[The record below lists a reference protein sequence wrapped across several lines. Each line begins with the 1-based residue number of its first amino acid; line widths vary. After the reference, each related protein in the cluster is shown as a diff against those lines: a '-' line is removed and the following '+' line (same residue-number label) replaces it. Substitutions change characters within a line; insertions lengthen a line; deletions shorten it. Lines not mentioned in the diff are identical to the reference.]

1 MKIGVRAHDFGRR
14 EIGEMAG
21 LLHDEEYEAAQLALP
36 KAFMGIESYDDIT
49 PEKLEQIRTSFEKQN
64 IDIAVFGC
72 YMDLGNPDENV
83 RRYAVDTLKKSMTW
97 AKELGAHVVGT
108 ETAYPRLN
116 WELRQQWK
124 PFMMDSILR
133 VMEEAVRVDMPLA
146 IEPVWW
152 HPLEDLETTMEV
164 LEKVGD
170 AAHLRMIFDA
180 SNLLKHPETTDQD
193 ACWTRWLDAVGDVID
208 VMHIKDFSLER
219 RKIYQPEALGAG
231 VMDYTAIS
239 RWLEKQEREIYLLRE
254 EMNLLFAKEDIAF
267 MRSLGGPGFSGKHR
281 E

>member
-49 PEKLEQIRTSFEKQN
+49 PEKLEQIRASFEKQN

-208 VMHIKDFSLER
+208 VMHIKDFSLDR

>member
-72 YMDLGNPDENV
+72 YMDLGNPDEEV
-83 RRYAVDTLKKSMTW
+83 RSYAVDTLKKSMTW

-124 PFMMDSILR
+124 PFMMESILR
-133 VMEEAVRVDMPLA
+133 VVEEAVRVDMPLA

-152 HPLEDLETTMEV
+152 HPLENLETTMEV

-170 AAHLRMIFDA
+170 AAHLRIIFDA
-180 SNLLKHPETTDQD
+180 SNLLKHPEKTFQG
-193 ACWTRWLDAVGDVID
+193 AYWTQWLEAVGDFVD
-208 VMHIKDFSLER
+208 VMHIKDFSLDG

-239 RWLEKQEREIYLLRE
+239 RWLEKQKREIYLLRE

-267 MRSLGGPGFSGKHR
+267 MRSLGGPDFSGKRR

>member
-124 PFMMDSILR
+124 LFMMDSILR

-208 VMHIKDFSLER
+208 VMHIKDFSLDR

-267 MRSLGGPGFSGKHR
+267 MRSLGCPGSSGKHR

>member
-124 PFMMDSILR
+124 LFMMDSILR

-208 VMHIKDFSLER
+208 VMHIKDFSLDR
-219 RKIYQPEALGAG
+219 KKIYQPEALGAG

-267 MRSLGGPGFSGKHR
+267 MRSLGCPGFSGKHR

>member
-21 LLHDEEYEAAQLALP
+21 LLYDEEYEAAQLALP

-193 ACWTRWLDAVGDVID
+193 ACWTRWLDTVGDVID
-208 VMHIKDFSLER
+208 VMHIKDFSLDR

>member
-36 KAFMGIESYDDIT
+36 KAFMDIESYDDIT

-124 PFMMDSILR
+124 LFMMDSILR

-208 VMHIKDFSLER
+208 VMHIKDFSLDR

>member
-133 VMEEAVRVDMPLA
+133 VMEESVRVDMPLA

-208 VMHIKDFSLER
+208 VMHIKDFSLDR

-267 MRSLGGPGFSGKHR
+267 MRSLGGPGFSGKRR

>member
-208 VMHIKDFSLER
+208 VMHIEDFSLDR

>member
-1 MKIGVRAHDFGRR
+1 MKIGVRAHDFGQR

-208 VMHIKDFSLER
+208 VMHIKDFSLDR

>member
-133 VMEEAVRVDMPLA
+133 VMEEAVRVDMPLT

-208 VMHIKDFSLER
+208 VMHIKDFSLDR

>member
-152 HPLEDLETTMEV
+152 HPLEDLETTKEV

-208 VMHIKDFSLER
+208 VMHIKDFSLDR

>member
-49 PEKLEQIRTSFEKQN
+49 PGKLEQIRTSFEKQN

-208 VMHIKDFSLER
+208 VMHIKDFSLDR

>member
-14 EIGEMAG
+14 EIGELAG

-36 KAFMGIESYDDIT
+36 KAFLGIESYEDIT
-49 PEKLEQIRTSFEKQN
+49 AERLEQIRKAFEKQK

-72 YMDLGNPDENV
+72 YMDLGNPEEEV
-83 RRYAVDTLKKSMTW
+83 RSYAVNTLKKSMTW

-146 IEPVWW
+146 VEPVWW
-152 HPLEDLETTMEV
+152 HPLADLETTLEV
-164 LEKVGD
+164 LERVGD
-170 AAHLRMIFDA
+170 EAHLRLIFDT
-180 SNLLKHPETTDQD
+180 SNLLKHPEKTDQNTY
-193 ACWTRWLDAVGDVID
+193 WTQWLDGVGDFID
-208 VMHIKDFSLER
+208 VLHMKDFSLDR

-231 VMDYTAIS
+231 VIDYTAIS

-267 MRSLGGPGFSGKHR
+267 MRSLGVPDFSGKR
-281 E
+281 QE

>member
-124 PFMMDSILR
+124 LFMMDSILR
-133 VMEEAVRVDMPLA
+133 VMEEAVRVDMHLA

-193 ACWTRWLDAVGDVID
+193 ACWTRWLDSVGDVID
-208 VMHIKDFSLER
+208 VMHIKDFSLDR

>member
-180 SNLLKHPETTDQD
+180 SNLLKHPKTTDQD

-208 VMHIKDFSLER
+208 VMHIKDFSLDG

>member
-14 EIGEMAG
+14 EIGELAG

-36 KAFMGIESYDDIT
+36 KAFLGIESYEDIT
-49 PEKLEQIRTSFEKQN
+49 AERLEQIRKAFEKQK

-72 YMDLGNPDENV
+72 YMDLGNPEEEV
-83 RRYAVDTLKKSMTW
+83 RSYAVNTLKKSMTW

-146 IEPVWW
+146 VEPVWW
-152 HPLEDLETTMEV
+152 HPLADLETTLEV
-164 LEKVGD
+164 LERVGD
-170 AAHLRMIFDA
+170 EAHLRLIFDA
-180 SNLLKHPETTDQD
+180 SNLLKHPEKTDQNTY
-193 ACWTRWLDAVGDVID
+193 WTQWLDGVGDFID
-208 VMHIKDFSLER
+208 VLHMKDFSLDR
-219 RKIYQPEALGAG
+219 RKIYQPEGLGAG
-231 VMDYTAIS
+231 VIDYTAIS

-267 MRSLGGPGFSGKHR
+267 MRSLGGPDFSGKR
-281 E
+281 QE

>member
-124 PFMMDSILR
+124 LFMMDSILR

-208 VMHIKDFSLER
+208 VMHIKDFSLDR

-267 MRSLGGPGFSGKHR
+267 MRSLGCLGFSGKHR

>member
-21 LLHDEEYEAAQLALP
+21 LLYDEEYEAAQLALP

-208 VMHIKDFSLER
+208 VLHIKDFSLDR

-267 MRSLGGPGFSGKHR
+267 MRSLGGPGFSGKRR

>member
-108 ETAYPRLN
+108 ETVYPRLN

-208 VMHIKDFSLER
+208 VMHIKDFSLDR

>member
-180 SNLLKHPETTDQD
+180 SNLLKHPKTTDQD

-208 VMHIKDFSLER
+208 VMHIKDFSLDR

>member
-124 PFMMDSILR
+124 LFMMDSILR

-208 VMHIKDFSLER
+208 VLHIKDFSLDR

-267 MRSLGGPGFSGKHR
+267 MRSLGCPGFSGKHR

>member
-208 VMHIKDFSLER
+208 VLHIKDFSLER

-267 MRSLGGPGFSGKHR
+267 MRSLGGPGFSGKHQ

>member
-152 HPLEDLETTMEV
+152 HPLEDLETTMEE

-208 VMHIKDFSLER
+208 VMHIKDFSLDR

>member
-14 EIGEMAG
+14 EIGELAG

-36 KAFMGIESYDDIT
+36 KAFLGIESYEDIT
-49 PEKLEQIRTSFEKQN
+49 AERLKQIRKAFEKQK

-72 YMDLGNPDENV
+72 YMDLGNPEEEV
-83 RRYAVDTLKKSMTW
+83 RSYAVNTLKKSMTW

-146 IEPVWW
+146 VEPVWW
-152 HPLEDLETTMEV
+152 HPLADLETTLEV
-164 LEKVGD
+164 LERVGD
-170 AAHLRMIFDA
+170 EAHLRLIFDA
-180 SNLLKHPETTDQD
+180 SNLLKHPEKTDQNTY
-193 ACWTRWLDAVGDVID
+193 WTQWLDGVGDFID
-208 VMHIKDFSLER
+208 VLHMKDFSLDR

-231 VMDYTAIS
+231 VIDYTAIS

-267 MRSLGGPGFSGKHR
+267 MRSLGGPDFSGKR
-281 E
+281 QE

>member
-152 HPLEDLETTMEV
+152 HPLEDLET
-164 LEKVGD
+164 VGD

-208 VMHIKDFSLER
+208 VMHIKDFSLDR

>member
-21 LLHDEEYEAAQLALP
+21 LLYDEEYEAAQLALP

-49 PEKLEQIRTSFEKQN
+49 PEKLDQIRTSFEKQN

-72 YMDLGNPDENV
+72 YMDLGNPDEDV

-193 ACWTRWLDAVGDVID
+193 ACWTRWLDAVGDFID
-208 VMHIKDFSLER
+208 VMHIKDFSLDR

-267 MRSLGGPGFSGKHR
+267 MRSLGDPGFSGKHR